1 MKTIIALIA
10 LTFSLQTFAACP
22 DITGSFFDADT
33 ETVRTIT
40 QDQCA
45 STTWSDEDGTTVL
58 LADGVERVL
67 QSEGSM
73 TAYAKVTF
81 TAEEFIIDIRMDYG
95 GSNDYDLPVRWITSY
110 RIDKFNNLVEKI
122 IPYKEDGSMGGVEYI
137 TFRRVKTATAL
148 NCPDLSGSYLD
159 KSGESVVLSQK
170 GCGEV
175 SILSRPLSHTLTL
188 NNEYTLVLDDQ
199 YNRAFGRGT
208 FEAAEMVLEVKIE
221 YKKDPGIP
229 AMFLPVRAVNRYSH
243 TDSGDLLEKSTI
255 YNSSNKVITN
265 TKTIYKKSPV
275 KK

>member
-1 MKTIIALIA
+1 MKTLLALIA

-22 DITGSFFDADT
+22 DITGAFLDADT

-40 QDQCA
+40 QDQCL
-45 STTWSDEDGTTVL
+45 STTWSDIDGVTTL
-58 LADGVERVL
+58 IADGVERVL
-67 QSEGSM
+67 QNEGGM

-81 TAEEFIIDIRMDYG
+81 TAEEFVVDIRMDYG

-122 IPYKEDGSMGGVEYI
+122 IPFNEDGTTGGVEYL
-137 TFRRVKTATAL
+137 TFRRVKPASTL

-170 GCGEV
+170 GCEEV
-175 SILSRPLSHTLTL
+175 SVISSPLSHTLTL
-188 NNEYTLVLDDQ
+188 DNEYTLVLDDLN
-199 YNRAFGRGT
+199 NRAFGRGT
-208 FEAAEMVLEVKIE
+208 FEGVELVLEVKIE
-221 YKKDPGIP
+221 YKNNPGVP

-243 TDSGDLLEKSTI
+243 TPNGDLQEKSTI
-255 YNSSNKVITN
+255 YNSSNKVLTS